1 VSGWPAE
8 LLAAA
13 RTVLSF
19 RLPMMIWWG
28 PDLVQIYNE
37 AFVPILGDKQPAALG
52 QRAILC
58 WPEAWADVGPLAASV
73 TAGEGVTLSQDFLL
87 FLKRHGYI
95 EETYWT
101 FSYSP
106 IVNDANEVL
115 EILVATTDVTG
126 RVVGERQLATV
137 YELGT
142 LSRAEL
148 HSLKEAAQASLKIMG
163 RNRPAMPFAAC
174 CLLERVRRSSKG
186 VATVR
191 GRWV

>member
-1 VSGWPAE
+1 M
-8 LLAAA
+8 
-13 RTVLSF
+13 RTVLSS

-37 AFVPILGDKQPAALG
+37 AIVPLLGDKQPAALG

-73 TAGEGVTLSQDFLL
+73 MAGEGATLSQDFWL

-115 EILVATTDVTG
+115 GILVATTDVTG
-126 RVVGERQLATV
+126 RVVGERRLATV
-137 YELGT
+137 YELARYRAQSCT
-142 LSRAEL
+142 RSR
-148 HSLKEAAQASLKIMG
+148 KQ
-163 RNRPAMPFAAC
+163 
-174 CLLERVRRSSKG
+174 RRL
-186 VATVR
+186 R
-191 GRWV
+191 